1 MANSMMVI
9 FPYRDH
15 GTWMFDD
22 ASVGLHREPFV
33 SGIPEM
39 IDLLVQ
45 DIAGA
50 ERGFRLVFSA
60 QPFPGHQV
68 EVQRTREEYG
78 GAWYRWA
85 AHNRDGWLCPA
96 LLKYFPTPPE
106 KLYCK
111 AEPLA

>member
-1 MANSMMVI
+1 
-9 FPYRDH
+9 
-15 GTWMFDD
+15 MFDD
-22 ASVGLHREPFV
+22 PSVGLHREPFV